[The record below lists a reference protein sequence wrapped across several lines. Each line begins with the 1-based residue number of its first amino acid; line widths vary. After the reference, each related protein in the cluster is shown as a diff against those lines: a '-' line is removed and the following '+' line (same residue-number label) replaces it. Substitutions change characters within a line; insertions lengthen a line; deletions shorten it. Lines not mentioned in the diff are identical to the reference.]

1 MYLCL
6 VPYLH
11 IKVLFVMISGVVFGV
26 RYVFLKGSS
35 CLQLIEKEDG
45 KGAAAGEIKLPED
58 LAYEESKVQ
67 GMLSSTPCISV

>member
-1 MYLCL
+1 VYLYL

-11 IKVLFVMISGVVFGV
+11 IKVLFVMVSEVLGI
-26 RYVFLKGSS
+26 RYICLKDLP

-45 KGAAAGEIKLPED
+45 KGATAGEIKLPED

-67 GMLSSTPCISV
+67 GMLSCTPCISV